1 MSLLNTFVLVSVL
14 LACGSQGA
22 APPDRTQT
30 GDLRIEVVN
39 SVNHRSV
46 KGARVFVLSEEG
58 KELASSSTNEQ
69 GIARLPLLGES
80 ERPKYVVVEHPA
92 FFLSGMRW
100 QPGLREYYILATV
113 LTVR

>member
-1 MSLLNTFVLVSVL
+1 VNLLNPFVLVSVL
-14 LACGSQGA
+14 LACGSQEA
-22 APPDRTQT
+22 APLTQSQ
-30 GDLRIEVVN
+30 DIRIEVVN
-39 SVNHRSV
+39 SANYRSV
-46 KGARVFVLSEEG
+46 KGARVFVLSDEG
-58 KELASSSTNEQ
+58 KELTSSSTNEQ

-100 QPGLREYYILATV
+100 QSGLREYYILATV

>member
-1 MSLLNTFVLVSVL
+1 VSLLNPVVLVSVL
-14 LACGSQGA
+14 LACGPQGTT
-22 APPDRTQT
+22 PPAQSEDI
-30 GDLRIEVVN
+30 RIEVVN
-39 SVNHRSV
+39 SANHRSV

-69 GIARLPLLGES
+69 GIARLPLLSES

-100 QPGLREYYILATV
+100 QSGLREYYILATV
-113 LTVR
+113 LTLR